1 MSGKSRMHEAIL
13 EAAADLHS
21 AGLMDAKGY
30 QKITSRH
37 LDKKAL
43 PTVAPITSDE
53 IREVRETAHL
63 SQAAFAKYLN
73 VSKGYVSD
81 LERGAKQPKGPAL
94 ALLNVIRRVG
104 FDSIL

>member
-1 MSGKSRMHEAIL
+1 MSGRTRMREAIL
-13 EAAADLHS
+13 EAAADLRD
-21 AGLMDAKGY
+21 AGLIDTAGY

-37 LDKKAL
+37 LDKKTL
-43 PTVAPITSDE
+43 PTVAPISSEE
-53 IREVRETAHL
+53 IREVRETAHM

-81 LERGAKQPKGPAL
+81 LERGTKRPKGPAL

-104 FDSIL
+104 FDAIL